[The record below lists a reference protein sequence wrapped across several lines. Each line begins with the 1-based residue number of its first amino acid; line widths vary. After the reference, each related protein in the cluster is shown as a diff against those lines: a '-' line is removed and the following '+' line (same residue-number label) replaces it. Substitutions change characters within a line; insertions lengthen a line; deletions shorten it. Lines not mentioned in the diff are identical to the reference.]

1 MVTVLY
7 GKGTIERRILGS
19 CPAKHKTINPM
30 LSMTKTHL
38 KPFAVKW
45 LLIVRRKRPHASQS
59 PSSLRTKGF

>member
-19 CPAKHKTINPM
+19 CSTKHKTINPM

-38 KPFAVKW
+38 KQFSAFAVK
-45 LLIVRRKRPHASQS
+45 
-59 PSSLRTKGF
+59 